1 MLEAMD
7 RREISLLVLLDL
19 SKCFDVID
27 HQKLIQKLELYGV
40 ETTWFRSYLSDHR
53 QRVRLTGGRT
63 TGPGSAGE
71 PARRRSLSGPLARG
85 PKNISDPLPNPMGV
99 YQGTGLG
106 PLLYNVFS
114 ADLSLYLEQVKIFQY
129 ADDTQLLISGQKTEL
144 PSLVRRMES
153 ALETV
158 SQWFA
163 QNHMKLNAAK
173 SQLLVLE
180 NPKILGNIPKITLS
194 MQDTTIH
201 ESDTVRNL
209 GLVMDRGLS
218 FDMHVKS
225 VCGRCTGILI
235 GLARVRHCV
244 PKRVLPKL
252 VNGFVFSLIR
262 YCLPIYGSCKKENHK
277 RLQRVVNFG
286 ARVISGRRKRDH
298 ISDITKKL
306 KWLPISKLY
315 SFHTLCLLKRLLQNG
330 EPRSLA
336 RGLARRRDVRPTQT
350 RQNDKLDLPKI
361 RTEYGRRRFYYRTAD
376 AFNRLPAQIIESRIG
391 AFKRR
396 LERYLDAD

>member
-1 MLEAMD
+1 M
-7 RREISLLVLLDL
+7 
-19 SKCFDVID
+19 
-27 HQKLIQKLELYGV
+27 
-40 ETTWFRSYLSDHR
+40 
-53 QRVRLTGGRT
+53 
-63 TGPGSAGE
+63 
-71 PARRRSLSGPLARG
+71 
-85 PKNISDPLPNPMGV
+85 
-99 YQGTGLG
+99 
-106 PLLYNVFS
+106 FS

-129 ADDTQLLISGQKTEL
+129 ADDTQLLISDQKTEL

-173 SQLLVLE
+173 SQLLVLG

-252 VNGFVFSLIR
+252 VNGLVFSLIR

-286 ARVISGRRKRDH
+286 ARVISGHRKRDH

-306 KWLPISKLY
+306 KWLPISKLH